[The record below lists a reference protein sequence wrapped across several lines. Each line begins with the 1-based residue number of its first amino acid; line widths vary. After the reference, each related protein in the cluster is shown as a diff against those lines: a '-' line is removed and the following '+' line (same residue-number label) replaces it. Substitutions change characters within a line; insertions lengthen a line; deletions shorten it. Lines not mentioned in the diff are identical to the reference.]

1 MSLCDCRDMYTPV
14 RALTE
19 VERLEKE
26 FKTKRNE
33 LHYALVVATA
43 RCNATKSSLTE
54 LQAKFNAINL
64 ELGPILPSASQSDK
78 DITVPASVVEVLRK
92 VLFE

>member
-1 MSLCDCRDMYTPV
+1 MYTPV

-19 VERLEKE
+19 VELLNKELKAANRRLE
-26 FKTKRNE
+26 
-33 LHYALVVATA
+33 TA
-43 RCNATKSSLTE
+43 RTRLQEVSQDRCQ